1 MSINLFL
8 RPLASA
14 NIEYEYKTNVLS
26 TYNNLEDRI
35 AQRDV
40 PRITF
45 NYSYMLNDYGMT
57 NELQNALQN
66 NGSVNSF
73 WLPDWFAFVEVTN
86 IVAGTNSVS
95 IDYYNSLTKGEYV
108 LVYAD
113 ANNYEVTQIDSVD
126 RDSTT
131 CTISFDTTKDF
142 AHACI
147 MPLFECNSVAD
158 NKTTYINALTN
169 TFGVSMMAKQPPL
182 PNILDHDVTFLGHDV
197 FCDNFKVLAEDSE
210 GLEVNAGQQIQEN
223 DYEIGIRDR
232 FTFFERMYNT
242 FGLNLCV
249 KQNELEYVRNF
260 LNRRWGISIAEPSV
274 SALSKP

>member
-1 MSINLFL
+1 M
-8 RPLASA
+8 ASA

-73 WLPDWFAFVEVTN
+73 WLPDWFTFVEVEN
-86 IVAGTNSVS
+86 IVAGTNTVD

-126 RDSTT
+126 RNSTT
-131 CTISFDTTKDF
+131 CTISFDTTIDF

-158 NKTTYINALTN
+158 NKTTYINSLTN
-169 TFGVSMMAKQPPL
+169 TFGVSMMAKQPRL
-182 PNILDHDVTFLGHDV
+182 PT
-197 FCDNFKVLAEDSE
+197 
-210 GLEVNAGQQIQEN
+210 
-223 DYEIGIRDR
+223 
-232 FTFFERMYNT
+232 
-242 FGLNLCV
+242 
-249 KQNELEYVRNF
+249 
-260 LNRRWGISIAEPSV
+260 
-274 SALSKP
+274 

>member
-1 MSINLFL
+1 M
-8 RPLASA
+8 
-14 NIEYEYKTNVLS
+14 
-26 TYNNLEDRI
+26 
-35 AQRDV
+35 
-40 PRITF
+40 
-45 NYSYMLNDYGMT
+45 
-57 NELQNALQN
+57 
-66 NGSVNSF
+66 
-73 WLPDWFAFVEVTN
+73 
-86 IVAGTNSVS
+86 
-95 IDYYNSLTKGEYV
+95 

-113 ANNYEVTQIDSVD
+113 ANNYEVTQIDNVD
-126 RDSTT
+126 RNSTT
-131 CTISFDTTKDF
+131 CTISFDTTIDF

-158 NKTTYINALTN
+158 NKTTYINSLTN

-260 LNRRWGISIAEPSV
+260 LNRRWGMTYACFIPSGSCDFTKVAQTGSIDNVLNVKHSTFDFAHSNVCKSTECSHRR
-274 SALSKP
+274 

>member
-1 MSINLFL
+1 M
-8 RPLASA
+8 
-14 NIEYEYKTNVLS
+14 
-26 TYNNLEDRI
+26 
-35 AQRDV
+35 
-40 PRITF
+40 
-45 NYSYMLNDYGMT
+45 
-57 NELQNALQN
+57 QNALQN

-73 WLPDWFAFVEVTN
+73 WLPDWFSFVEVSN
-86 IVAGTNSVS
+86 IVAGTNTVD

-113 ANNYEVTQIDSVD
+113 ANN
-126 RDSTT
+126 
-131 CTISFDTTKDF
+131 
-142 AHACI
+142 
-147 MPLFECNSVAD
+147 LFECNSVAD

-249 KQNELEYVRNF
+249 KQNELEYVR
-260 LNRRWGISIAEPSV
+260 
-274 SALSKP
+274 KH

>member
-1 MSINLFL
+1 MTLVVALFYCLLLYDIITRVYVKVIDMSINLFL

-73 WLPDWFAFVEVTN
+73 WLPDWFAFVEVSN
-86 IVAGTNSVS
+86 IVAGTNTVD

-108 LVYAD
+108 II
-113 ANNYEVTQIDSVD
+113 T
-126 RDSTT
+126 
-131 CTISFDTTKDF
+131 
-142 AHACI
+142 
-147 MPLFECNSVAD
+147 
-158 NKTTYINALTN
+158 ALQKA
-169 TFGVSMMAKQPPL
+169 SM
-182 PNILDHDVTFLGHDV
+182 
-197 FCDNFKVLAEDSE
+197 C
-210 GLEVNAGQQIQEN
+210 
-223 DYEIGIRDR
+223 
-232 FTFFERMYNT
+232 
-242 FGLNLCV
+242 
-249 KQNELEYVRNF
+249 
-260 LNRRWGISIAEPSV
+260 
-274 SALSKP
+274 